1 MKKKE
6 SEKVVD
12 SGLEFLKALNLVT
25 EEKGISKD
33 LIIEDRKSVV

>member
-25 EEKGISKD
+25 EEKGISK
-33 LIIEDRKSVV
+33 LLSMKLSKQ